1 MRGKHRAKP
10 QLASYLNVDAR
21 DFIKETPYQKFANNL
36 KALMKK
42 KGLKQ
47 VHIVTALGVPN
58 GSVSSWCNGKNLPRA
73 ETANR
78 LAAFLEV
85 SVSDLLG
92 EDLPKK
98 ARYSSPVVNGADYA
112 EKTVYFD
119 ENGFPHILQTNK
131 PLYAKWVGIHPL
143 ENGLFFIAT
152 CSHCM
157 VSERQEAFLEKPL
170 LKKFCPECGAKM
182 LQP

>member
-47 VHIVTALGVPN
+47 VHIVTALGVPK

-73 ETANR
+73 EAANR
-78 LAAFLEV
+78 LAAFWRSLFLICWV
-85 SVSDLLG
+85 KIFR
-92 EDLPKK
+92 KK
-98 ARYSSPVVNGADYA
+98 HVIRRPWLMVLIMLKRPSILTRMGFLISCKQTNPCMQ
-112 EKTVYFD
+112 
-119 ENGFPHILQTNK
+119 NGF
-131 PLYAKWVGIHPL
+131 
-143 ENGLFFIAT
+143 
-152 CSHCM
+152 
-157 VSERQEAFLEKPL
+157 VSIP
-170 LKKFCPECGAKM
+170 
-182 LQP
+182 

>member
-1 MRGKHRAKP
+1 M
-10 QLASYLNVDAR
+10 YLDELKEAYVEIQEIFDKVLEQNMAGNGTDATR
-21 DFIKETPYQKFANNL
+21 YATDRIPKIIQTLSCILEQMAEGTQ
-36 KALMKK
+36 KK
-42 KGLKQ
+42 K
-47 VHIVTALGVPN
+47 
-58 GSVSSWCNGKNLPRA
+58 
-73 ETANR
+73 
-78 LAAFLEV
+78 
-85 SVSDLLG
+85 
-92 EDLPKK
+92 K
-98 ARYSSPVVNGADYA
+98 ANGADYA

-157 VSERQEAFLEKPL
+157 VSERQEAFFEKPL